1 MINQANNTLSQ
12 QKVIV
17 GMSGGV
23 DSSVSVA
30 ILQQQGYAVEGMFMK
45 NWEEDDT
52 LQECTATAD
61 AQDAMSVAEKLKI
74 KLHLRNFASE
84 YWDFVFAD
92 FLHEY
97 RIGRTPNP
105 DILCNRE
112 IKFKTFLENAQD
124 LGADFM
130 ATGHYVD
137 KDFHNGKY
145 RLLKGK
151 DANKDQ
157 SYFLYTI
164 TQEQL
169 AYVLFPLGKIAKPKV
184 RELAQEL
191 GLVVAAKKDSVGICF
206 IGEKDLQK
214 FLISYI
220 KPNPGNIVD
229 DVGNI
234 IGQHTGLMYYT
245 IGQRQ
250 GLGIGGVKDAP
261 SLPWFVAAKNHQTNE
276 LIAIQGSNNPL
287 LLSQQL
293 KAKDVNWIAGEQP
306 ELPLTCNA
314 KVRYRQNDQNCI
326 IYADNDNQV
335 RVQFA
340 QPQRAVTPGQSV
352 VFYNGD
358 ICLGGGIIQNTDTLT
373 QKCEFRK
380 SCNEE

>member
-1 MINQANNTLSQ
+1 MTKNNRNNKNI
-12 QKVIV
+12 KVIV

-30 ILQQQGYAVEGMFMK
+30 LLQQQGYVVEGMFMK

-52 LQECTATAD
+52 LEVCSAD
-61 AQDAMSVAEKLKI
+61 DDVKDAKNVADKLKV

-84 YWDFVFAD
+84 YWDNVFED
-92 FLHEY
+92 FLNEY

-137 KDFHNGKY
+137 KDFHAGYY

-151 DANKDQ
+151 DNNKDQ

-164 TQEQL
+164 SQAQL
-169 AYVLFPLGKIAKPKV
+169 AYSIFPLGKIAKPKV
-184 RELAQEL
+184 REMAQEL
-191 GLVVAAKKDSVGICF
+191 DLIVADKKDSVGICF
-206 IGEKDLQK
+206 IGEKNFQQ
-214 FLISYI
+214 FLANYL
-220 KPNPGNIVD
+220 KPNPGIIVD
-229 DVGNI
+229 DKGLD

-250 GLGIGGVKDAP
+250 GLGIGGVKNAP
-261 SLPWFVAAKNHQTNE
+261 QLPWFVVAKNHEKNE
-276 LIAIQGSNNPL
+276 LITVQGTSNEFLMSQSLLANQLNWISGKQPHFPL
-287 LLSQQL
+287 KC
-293 KAKDVNWIAGEQP
+293 KAK
-306 ELPLTCNA
+306 T
-314 KVRYRQNDQNCI
+314 RYRQSDQDCQI
-326 IYADNDNQV
+326 LQDKEGQV
-335 RVQFA
+335 KVEFT

-352 VFYNGD
+352 VFYD
-358 ICLGGGIIQNTDTLT
+358 KDVCLGGGIIQSTNTLNK
-373 QKCEFRK
+373 KCEFWNK
-380 SCNEE
+380 DEK

>member
-1 MINQANNTLSQ
+1 MTMKNKHKKI
-12 QKVIV
+12 IV

-30 ILQQQGYAVEGMFMK
+30 LLQQQGYAVEGMFMK

-52 LQECTATAD
+52 QEFCTADEDVKD
-61 AQDAMSVAEKLKI
+61 AQNVADKLNV

-84 YWDFVFAD
+84 YWDFVFED
-92 FLHEY
+92 FLNEY

-137 KDFHNGKY
+137 KDFSDGKF

-151 DANKDQ
+151 DNNKDQ

-169 AYVLFPLGKIAKPKV
+169 AYSLFPLGKIAKPQV
-184 RELAQEL
+184 REMAQEL
-191 GLVVAAKKDSVGICF
+191 DLVVANKKDSVGICF
-206 IGEKDLQK
+206 IGEKNFTQ
-214 FLISYI
+214 FLANYL
-220 KPNPGNIVD
+220 KPNPGNIVND
-229 DVGNI
+229 KGAV
-234 IGQHTGLMYYT
+234 IGKHTGLMYYT

-250 GLGIGGVKDAP
+250 GLGIGGVKNAP
-261 SLPWFVAAKNHQTNE
+261 QLPWFVVAKNHDKNE
-276 LIAIQGSNNPL
+276 LIAIQSSDNPL
-287 LLSQQL
+287 LFSSELTAINL
-293 KAKDVNWIAGEQP
+293 NWISGTQP
-306 ELPLTCNA
+306 ELPYQCKA
-314 KVRYRQNDQNCI
+314 KVRYRQSDQACTISKNKDGTI
-326 IYADNDNQV
+326 KVSFN
-335 RVQFA
+335 

-352 VFYNGD
+352 VFYDGD
-358 ICLGGGIIQNTDTLT
+358 VCLGGGIIWDTDTLT
-373 QKCEFRK
+373 QKCEFRNK
-380 SCNEE
+380 A

>member
-1 MINQANNTLSQ
+1 M
-12 QKVIV
+12 V

-30 ILQQQGYAVEGMFMK
+30 LLQQQGYAVEGMFMK

-52 LQECTATAD
+52 LETCSADDDVQD
-61 AQDAMSVAEKLKI
+61 AQAVADKLKV

-84 YWDFVFAD
+84 YWDFVFEN
-92 FLHEY
+92 FLEEY

-137 KDFHNGKY
+137 KDYHNGYY

-151 DANKDQ
+151 DNNKDQ

-164 TQEQL
+164 NQEQL
-169 AYVLFPLGKIAKPKV
+169 AYSLFPLGKIAKPKV
-184 RELAQEL
+184 REIAQQL
-191 GLVVAAKKDSVGICF
+191 DLIVHDKKDSVGICF
-206 IGEKDLQK
+206 IGEKNFQK
-214 FLISYI
+214 FLSQYL
-220 KPNPGNIVD
+220 KPNPGNIVNEQGL
-229 DVGNI
+229 V

-261 SLPWFVAAKNHQTNE
+261 QLPWFVAAKNHKDNT
-276 LIAIQGSNNPL
+276 LIAVQSGNHPW
-287 LLSQQL
+287 LLSTELVADQL
-293 KAKDVNWIAGEQP
+293 NWIAGTP
-306 ELPLTCNA
+306 PVFPYHCKA
-314 KVRYRQNDQNCI
+314 KTRYRQSDQDCI
-326 IYADNDNQV
+326 IYKEDDFKVKVKFSEQ
-335 RVQFA
+335 
-340 QPQRAVTPGQSV
+340 QRAVTPGQSV
-352 VFYNGD
+352 VFYDGD
-358 ICLGGGIIQNTDTLT
+358 ICLGGGIIQFTNTLNH
-373 QKCEFRK
+373 KCEMK
-380 SCNEE
+380 NNNHDEK